1 MKALQNWVM
10 GPIAITAFAALDRT
24 GLTRTRP
31 FAEGVGAGIR
41 VESASRRVVSA
52 CRRRPV
58 AAVNVHVGGSGP
70 PVVLINGW
78 TASGLV
84 WPSRL
89 VERLEQQFT
98 VYRVD
103 NRGTGWSRGCP
114 RPYSVADL
122 AGDVRSVIEQNDLQ
136 RPIVVGISMGG
147 MIAQELAI
155 RWPDLAG
162 HLVLV
167 STSPPSPE
175 FTAPRSETTVS
186 LFAAAP
192 TADLAIRIRATWLPM
207 AGPDFA
213 GGAPELID
221 EVVRS
226 VTDRPTPY
234 FAILDQ
240 FRAVAAWHDASRL
253 ERITAPVTIV
263 HGAAD
268 PLIPVRN
275 GMRLSQ
281 LIPGARYID
290 LPLIGHL
297 LPYEAP
303 DELAETIEGAVVR
316 Q

>member
-1 MKALQNWVM
+1 MKTLQDWVM
-10 GPIAITAFAALDRT
+10 GPIATTAFAALDRT
-24 GLTRTRP
+24 GATRTRP
-31 FAEGVGAGIR
+31 FAEGVAAGIR
-41 VESASRRVVSA
+41 IESASRRLVSA
-52 CRRRPV
+52 CRRRP
-58 AAVNVHVGGSGP
+58 APPINVHVGGSGP
-70 PVVLINGW
+70 PVLLINGW
-78 TASGLV
+78 SASGLV

-89 VERLEQQFT
+89 VERLEHRFT
-98 VYRVD
+98 VYRID
-103 NRGTGWSRGCP
+103 NRGTGWSRGSA

-122 AGDVRSVIEQNDLQ
+122 AGDVRSVIEQHDLQ

-155 RWPDLAG
+155 RCPDLAG

-175 FTAPRSETTVS
+175 STAPRSETMVS
-186 LFAAAP
+186 LFAASP
-192 TADLAIRIRATWLPM
+192 TVDLATRIRATWLPM
-207 AGPDFA
+207 AGPDFVA
-213 GGAPELID
+213 GAPELID
-221 EVVRS
+221 EMVRS

-240 FRAVAAWHDASRL
+240 LRAVAAWHGASRL
-253 ERITAPVTIV
+253 ERITAPTTIV

-281 LIPGARYID
+281 LIPGARYVD
-290 LPLIGHL
+290 LPRVGHL

-303 DELAETIEGAVVR
+303 DELAETIEDAAGR
-316 Q
+316 K